1 MPIRS
6 FVVLISSFVIAAC
19 GASEEIPLA
28 TAEDRFRAAMKAYHE
43 EEYLD
48 AIQHFDII
56 RLQYPGS
63 SIADS
68 ARYFAGLSRMKRE
81 EYLFAS
87 YEFNQLISSY
97 PKSRLL
103 GDAQYM
109 FADCYYALSPK
120 VSLDQTSTQRA
131 IDALQTAIEYY
142 PSHPRAQEAERKILE
157 LYGKLAE
164 KEYTTGVLYTKME
177 NDRSAMIYFDNVI
190 DKYYNTE
197 YVDDA
202 MAAKIRILMKRK
214 RYTLAM
220 ESITIFLQKYPDSPY
235 RSEIADYQKT
245 ISTQDKP
252 SEPRESDRQ

>member
-1 MPIRS
+1 MPIRLFILLLS
-6 FVVLISSFVIAAC
+6 SIAVVACSS
-19 GASEEIPLA
+19 SEEVTLA
-28 TAEDRFRAAMKAYHE
+28 TAEDRFRVAMKAYHDE
-43 EEYLD
+43 DYLD
-48 AIQHFDII
+48 ALQHFDII

-81 EYLFAS
+81 EYLLAS

-97 PKSRLL
+97 PKSKLL

-120 VSLDQTSTQRA
+120 VSLDQTNTQRA

-164 KEYTTGVLYTKME
+164 KEYNTGVLYTKMG
-177 NDRSAMIYFDNVI
+177 NDRSALIYFDSVI

-197 YVDDA
+197 FADDA

-214 RYTLAM
+214 RNVQALELIAT
-220 ESITIFLQKYPDSPY
+220 FLQKYPDSPY
-235 RSEIADYQKT
+235 RSEIATYQKT
-245 ISTQDKP
+245 ILAEERH